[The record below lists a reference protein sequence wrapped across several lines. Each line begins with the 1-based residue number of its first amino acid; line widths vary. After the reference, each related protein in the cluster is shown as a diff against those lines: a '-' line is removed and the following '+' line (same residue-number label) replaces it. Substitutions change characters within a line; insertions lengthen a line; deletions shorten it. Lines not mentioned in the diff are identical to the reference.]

1 MHFNIPIY
9 SDQPWLPQ
17 GLDTSNHQ
25 GDAALSLDAF
35 CDWLPALFEA
45 KLPKLPGAS
54 KSEGEALAANK
65 GYLHALKSSPRRLRK
80 MGMWNDVKH
89 VFFFW
94 GFDVFCICGRMWMGV
109 QFWTS
114 SSIRTGLG
122 WKLATQSR
130 VDQQMHCCFA
140 GPGGS
145 IDVVHWLRQMFLQWW
160 ALPCLTQIIYNTYPW
175 LWLYPSC
182 N

>member
-1 MHFNIPIY
+1 MRLYPWTPFVTGCRCLKP
-9 SDQPWLPQ
+9 SSRSSRGVRSRKVKPWLPTR
-17 GLDTSNHQ
+17 DTSTHWRVRP
-25 GDAALSLDAF
+25 GD
-35 CDWLPALFEA
+35 CGRWGCE
-45 KLPKLPGAS
+45 
-54 KSEGEALAANK
+54 
-65 GYLHALKSSPRRLRK
+65 
-80 MGMWNDVKH
+80 MMWNM
-89 VFFFW
+89 FFFVFW

-114 SSIRTGLG
+114 SSIRTDLG

>member
-1 MHFNIPIY
+1 LHFNIPIY

-35 CDWLPALFEA
+35 CDWLPLFEA
-45 KLPKLPGAS
+45 KLPKLPGGS

-89 VFFFW
+89 VFFFSEVLMFFVYVEGCGW
-94 GFDVFCICGRMWMGV
+94 GSNFEHPVL
-109 QFWTS
+109 S
-114 SSIRTGLG
+114 E
-122 WKLATQSR
+122 
-130 VDQQMHCCFA
+130 
-140 GPGGS
+140 
-145 IDVVHWLRQMFLQWW
+145 
-160 ALPCLTQIIYNTYPW
+160 QI
-175 LWLYPSC
+175 
-182 N
+182 